1 MQRDKKVTAAQLT
14 AMHQKESSIR
24 HKLLLALQDYCGKV
38 GIDSPPDS
46 CQIVD
51 LLHYASDILRRM
63 AMQQLSF
70 PSTYSPSA
78 TIMPLSRPSF
88 AAHHQQSS
96 SEAQSV
102 EQPDFA
108 ASRWGSSSGAA
119 AYAQPPSSRGVMG
132 THGPRHATPLNN
144 LLPSD
149 SSSYRNNNLL
159 GSTSGRFSSPAPRAE
174 SAARQQSR
182 GYQLDPTPISSSEQT
197 GNRSSA
203 SSPYKTRAT
212 SRNPI
217 SSALQDRLYQ
227 AQQAFAAMKETHH
240 SGQ

>member
-14 AMHQKESSIR
+14 ALHQKESSIR

-38 GIDSPPDS
+38 GIDIPPDS

-51 LLHYASDILRRM
+51 LLHYTSDILRRM

-96 SEAQSV
+96 SEVQLV

-108 ASRWGSSSGAA
+108 ASRWGSSS
-119 AYAQPPSSRGVMG
+119 AYSQLPSSRGQG
-132 THGPRHATPLNN
+132 THGPRHAAPFNS
-144 LLPSD
+144 LLPTD
-149 SSSYRNNNLL
+149 SSSYRNNSLL
-159 GSTSGRFSSPAPRAE
+159 GSTNGRFSSPAPRAE

-227 AQQAFAAMKETHH
+227 AQQAFAAMKEAHH
-240 SGQ
+240 LGQ

>member
-1 MQRDKKVTAAQLT
+1 
-14 AMHQKESSIR
+14 
-24 HKLLLALQDYCGKV
+24 
-38 GIDSPPDS
+38 
-46 CQIVD
+46 
-51 LLHYASDILRRM
+51 
-63 AMQQLSF
+63 MQQLSF

-108 ASRWGSSSGAA
+108 ASRWGSSS
-119 AYAQPPSSRGVMG
+119 AYSQLPSSRGEG
-132 THGPRHATPLNN
+132 THGPRHAAPFNN
-144 LLPSD
+144 LLPAD

-159 GSTSGRFSSPAPRAE
+159 GSTNGRFSSPAPRSE
-174 SAARQQSR
+174 SAARRQSR
-182 GYQLDPTPISSSEQT
+182 GYQLDPTPIFSEQT

-227 AQQAFAAMKETHH
+227 AQQAFAAMKEAH
-240 SGQ
+240 SLGQ